1 MQLILTVV
9 SIDQEEEGAGEVVTQ
24 QKHQE
29 AALVPVVCPGEETRK
44 EVVTTG
50 QEAMVTRKEVVTTG
64 QEAMVTTVVVAKERR
79 NAAESLI

>member
-9 SIDQEEEGAGEVVTQ
+9 SIDQEEEGAGEAVTQ

-29 AALVPVVCPGEETRK
+29 AGLVPVVCPGEE
-44 EVVTTG
+44 
-50 QEAMVTRKEVVTTG
+50 TRKEVVTTG